1 MDKFNK
7 MELSNTGVKFQMHDE
22 TESAFE
28 EIDGIDY
35 TGKENQGFESDIFSD
50 SEDKKSRCNSG
61 KSSSIEPNDITKT
74 EEQDEKNNVV
84 SNLNNLKSL
93 NCDFEDTFSI
103 SQKNNTYSGDRRW
116 SSVVVPMDAKFFSYL
131 KNVTENILSEEEMKE
146 KFRES
151 LSVLLSSI
159 YCVFLVTLGA
169 VLALTDQEHYR
180 ECLFQI
186 FNTVIACLG
195 LSWLVFFNV
204 DLQRYKK
211 SILSMIKQ
219 QEDIVQDTEQEINQ
233 STSDICNQSYNTS
246 DNNNTSS
253 YRFLMG
259 RHSGSFYLKVGMAAF
274 CFGHLIHEGLQLGQ
288 HVLSWSKQNCNCVNK
303 PAVVVHIIT
312 PIFSFYQLFIAF
324 KYSNIIINRYQI
336 QARFGLMH
344 LIGTSLCNWFNTLVQ
359 DAAESHSYTHESVTN
374 HSLDNSSTNSDFHY
388 LHGITNET
396 SDNDA
401 PEPRCCYGNHILL
414 SPGTLQ
420 MIPYLYPFTIEY
432 SLLLAG
438 VWFILWQNIGRQ
450 HSHANPHPFH
460 QKIDTKEGIEEVNY
474 QSNLFISADCHASNK
489 GLFAGLFLVLISIIT
504 VIIFF
509 VAMSG
514 EKFVMT
520 GITVHTLQEGIL
532 TGLALIAVLIS
543 FRQTSLLDINLHP
556 ITFLDDVLMFIPLP
570 FFFVNGF
577 LSIMADS
584 HARHHVRV
592 GINVLII
599 VQVVVQTVF
608 IIDGLRR
615 CSNSHALR
623 YKKPGREL
631 ITFLIICNLSMWI
644 VNTFEHKS
652 VENYHE
658 QTHFFGSIWSIVSH
672 ATLPLMLF
680 YRFHA
685 SVCLADIWKSGY
697 EKGE

>member
-22 TESAFE
+22 TENAIE
-28 EIDGIDY
+28 DIDRIDY
-35 TGKENQGFESDIFSD
+35 TGKENEGFQSDISCD
-50 SEDKKSRCNSG
+50 SEGKKSRYNSG
-61 KSSSIEPNDITKT
+61 KSSNIELNDITKT
-74 EEQDEKNNVV
+74 EEQDEKNADVI
-84 SNLNNLKSL
+84 SNINNLKCFS
-93 NCDFEDTFSI
+93 CDFEDTFSI
-103 SQKNNTYSGDRRW
+103 SQNNNTYLGDRRW

-131 KNVTENILSEEEMKE
+131 KNVTENILSEEEMKD
-146 KFRES
+146 KFRKS

-169 VLALTDQEHYR
+169 VLALTGQEHYR
-180 ECLFQI
+180 EI
-186 FNTVIACLG
+186 FNTVIACIG

-211 SILSMIKQ
+211 SILVMIKQ
-219 QEDIVQDTEQEINQ
+219 QQDIIQDTEQEINQ
-233 STSDICNQSYNTS
+233 STSGICNQSYSIS
-246 DNNNTSS
+246 DNNDTPP

-259 RHSGSFYLKVGMAAF
+259 RHSGSFYLRVGMAAF

-288 HVLSWSKQNCNCVNK
+288 QALNWSTQECDCYNK
-303 PAVVVHIIT
+303 PAVVLHTIT

-336 QARFGLMH
+336 PARFGLMH
-344 LIGTSLCNWFNTLVQ
+344 LIGMSLCNWFNTLVQ
-359 DAAESHSYTHESVTN
+359 DAAKSHDNTHESDTN
-374 HSLDNSSTNSDFHY
+374 HSLDNNSSDSDFHY
-388 LHGITNET
+388 SQGITNDIF
-396 SDNDA
+396 DNDVH
-401 PEPRCCYGNHILL
+401 EQRCCHGNHILL

-489 GLFAGLFLVLISIIT
+489 GLFAGLFLLLVSITT

-509 VAMSG
+509 VAVSG
-514 EKFVMT
+514 GKFVMV

-532 TGLALIAVLIS
+532 TGLALIGVIVS

-584 HARHHVRV
+584 HARHYVRV
-592 GINVLII
+592 GINVLIT

-652 VENYHE
+652 VEHYHE
-658 QTHFFGSIWSIVSH
+658 QKHFFGSIWSIIAH

-685 SVCLADIWKSGY
+685 SVCLADIWKSAY